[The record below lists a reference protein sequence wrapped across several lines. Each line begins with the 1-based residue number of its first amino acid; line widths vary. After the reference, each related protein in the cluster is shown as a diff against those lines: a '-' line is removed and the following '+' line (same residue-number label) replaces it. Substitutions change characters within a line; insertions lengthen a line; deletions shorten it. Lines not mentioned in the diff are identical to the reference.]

1 MIYTIYA
8 DNQAVA
14 TMEGDFKRAESP
26 ILLDGNS
33 TPYNVG
39 DFSHRKKVAA
49 EMILLWESYTK
60 GSSRVSIHTDDDGER
75 FVLADITVVEGV

>member
-1 MIYTIYA
+1 MKYNILA
-8 DNQAVA
+8 NGELVA
-14 TMEGDFKRAESP
+14 TMEGDFKKAESP

-49 EMILLWESYTK
+49 EMILLWEAFNK

-75 FVLADITVVEGV
+75 FVLADISVVEGV